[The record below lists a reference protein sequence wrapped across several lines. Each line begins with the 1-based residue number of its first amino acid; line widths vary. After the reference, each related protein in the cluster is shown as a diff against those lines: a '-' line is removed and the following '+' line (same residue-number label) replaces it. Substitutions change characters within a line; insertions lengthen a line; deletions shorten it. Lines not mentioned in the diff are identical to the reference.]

1 MYNNTNLQ
9 ERFDETLSKELLGFV
24 SKVLFYD
31 FQFFGINNAMNGF
44 SIQKLLLMPSYFENN
59 NTCKLIL

>member
-31 FQFFGINNAMNGF
+31 FQFFGY
-44 SIQKLLLMPSYFENN
+44 K
-59 NTCKLIL
+59 